1 MSALIEA
8 RDLKK
13 YFTVRGAMGGSRV
26 LKAVDGVSLSIEK
39 GETFGLVGESGC
51 GKTTLGRTMIRLYD
65 VTGGTLKFDG
75 ADITKLTGKALAPFR
90 QRMQIIFQDPYSSL
104 NPFMNVEELISEP
117 LNLREKLDRAD
128 RRERVL
134 AILQKVG
141 MDESALE
148 KYPHEFSGGQRQRIG
163 IARALVVR
171 PDFVLCD
178 EPISALD
185 VSIQAQ
191 VVNML
196 EDLQA
201 EMGLTYLFVAHDLS
215 MVRHISRRIGVMY
228 LGHMVEIS
236 PSKELYKNPLH
247 PYTQALLSAIPIP
260 DPRRAKEVQRIALT
274 GDVPSP
280 SRMPDGC
287 PFQTRCPHAMPKCRE
302 CAPEL
307 KEVSPGHQVA
317 CFLHE

>member
-1 MSALIEA
+1 
-8 RDLKK
+8 
-13 YFTVRGAMGGSRV
+13 
-26 LKAVDGVSLSIEK
+26 
-39 GETFGLVGESGC
+39 
-51 GKTTLGRTMIRLYD
+51 
-65 VTGGTLKFDG
+65 
-75 ADITKLTGKALAPFR
+75 
-90 QRMQIIFQDPYSSL
+90 
-104 NPFMNVEELISEP
+104 
-117 LNLREKLDRAD
+117 
-128 RRERVL
+128 
-134 AILQKVG
+134 
-141 MDESALE
+141 
-148 KYPHEFSGGQRQRIG
+148 
-163 IARALVVR
+163 
-171 PDFVLCD
+171 
-178 EPISALD
+178 

-302 CAPEL
+302 HSPEL